1 MSRLAESFRDH
12 RRAARDRRAIE
23 RAISN
28 AATPSMRDEL
38 IMVSQ
43 RSGVPTIR

>member
-1 MSRLAESFRDH
+1 MSRLGESFRDR
-12 RRAARDRRAIE
+12 RRATRDRRAIE
-23 RAISN
+23 RAISH
-28 AATPSMRDEL
+28 ATTPSMRDEL